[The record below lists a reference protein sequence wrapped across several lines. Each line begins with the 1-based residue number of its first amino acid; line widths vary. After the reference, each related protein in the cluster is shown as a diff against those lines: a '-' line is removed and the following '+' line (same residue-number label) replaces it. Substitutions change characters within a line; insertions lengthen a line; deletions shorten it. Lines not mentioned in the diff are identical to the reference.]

1 MKKRLTILTIGVLVL
16 LIIVTILLLRIKSDK
31 SISETRNIIT
41 DIEQIN
47 IQNRAKLII
56 QDGVLIGESIKQ
68 LENGYYD
75 FKLSNKNNI
84 LEISLN
90 KLWYEEYGLDY
101 IQDDYLAKICREIAK
116 CIKNV
121 EYVEYKEEFE
131 YQLYKY
137 IKDNYLIVKQGGNV
151 EKINLGQISIWAL
164 CVNGE
169 CVINVKVE

>member
-1 MKKRLTILTIGVLVL
+1 MKKRLTILIIVVFTL
-16 LIIVTILLLRIKSDK
+16 LIAVINLLLITESDK
-31 SISETRNIIT
+31 SISETRNIIA

-56 QDGVLIGESIKQ
+56 QDEVLIGENIKE

-75 FKLSNKNNI
+75 FKLSNTHNI

-90 KLWYEEYGLDY
+90 KLWYEECGLDY

-116 CIKNV
+116 CIKNI
-121 EYVEYKEEFE
+121 EHKEDLE

-137 IKDNYLIVKQGGNV
+137 IKDNYLTVKQGQKV
-151 EKINLGQISIWAL
+151 DEINLGQISICAL